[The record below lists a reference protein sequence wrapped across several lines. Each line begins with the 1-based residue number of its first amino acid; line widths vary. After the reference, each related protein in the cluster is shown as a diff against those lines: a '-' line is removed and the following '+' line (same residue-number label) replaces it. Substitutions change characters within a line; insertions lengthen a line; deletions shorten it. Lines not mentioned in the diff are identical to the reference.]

1 MDEELLKYLQ
11 GFTTERRNELFDR
24 ILEMRTKYLT
34 LALEDIYQSNNASAV
49 LRTCDCFGIQD
60 VHVIEN
66 RNEYQLNTEV
76 SLGAEKWLNIYKYNT
91 KENNSIHALRM
102 LREKGYRIIAT
113 TPHKNDALLQD
124 FDIGKGKAAIFLGT
138 ELSGLSEVILEN
150 ADEFIKI
157 QSAMH
162 QRLKEL
168 SGNSPF
174 RLPDFLPE
182 EMSRKIV
189 DLGFELLDDA
199 IVSLKE
205 KITNKLFEH
214 RN

>member
-1 MDEELLKYLQ
+1 MFDHCHTLEELKAEY
-11 GFTTERRNELFDR
+11 RR
-24 ILEMRTKYLT
+24 
-34 LALEDIYQSNNASAV
+34 LA
-49 LRTCDCFGIQD
+49 F
-60 VHVIEN
+60 
-66 RNEYQLNTEV
+66 EY
-76 SLGAEKWLNIYKYNT
+76 
-91 KENNSIHALRM
+91 HPD
-102 LREKGYRIIAT
+102 KG
-113 TPHKNDALLQD
+113 
-124 FDIGKGKAAIFLGT
+124 G
-138 ELSGLSEVILEN
+138 N

-168 SGNSPF
+168 SGSSTF

-182 EMSRKIV
+182 EMTRKIV

-199 IVSLKE
+199 IISFKE

>member
-1 MDEELLKYLQ
+1 
-11 GFTTERRNELFDR
+11 
-24 ILEMRTKYLT
+24 
-34 LALEDIYQSNNASAV
+34 
-49 LRTCDCFGIQD
+49 
-60 VHVIEN
+60 
-66 RNEYQLNTEV
+66 
-76 SLGAEKWLNIYKYNT
+76 
-91 KENNSIHALRM
+91 
-102 LREKGYRIIAT
+102 
-113 TPHKNDALLQD
+113 
-124 FDIGKGKAAIFLGT
+124 
-138 ELSGLSEVILEN
+138 
-150 ADEFIKI
+150 
-157 QSAMH
+157 MH